1 MIPIRDDNPI
11 RITPYFTIA
20 LIVINC
26 LVFIYEFAQGT
37 QGFREFTFKYGLI
50 PAELM
55 QGRDLTP
62 PEYSYLASSPYLN
75 LFTSMFMHGGII
87 HLAGNMLYLW
97 IFGNNIEDVLGH
109 FKFVIFYLLSGL
121 VAALA
126 FALVNPNST
135 VPLVGAS
142 GAIAGILGAYM
153 VRFPHARVHT
163 LIWFFIFIR
172 VVALPAVFLLG
183 FWFLLQIISSS
194 STVSGGVAWFAH
206 IGGFIFGAAVFLI
219 FGLRYKRRRWYDEM

>member
-1 MIPIRDDNPI
+1 MIPIRDDNPT

-62 PEYSYLASSPYLN
+62 PEYSHLASSPYLN

-87 HLAGNMLYLW
+87 HLGGNMLYLW

-109 FKFVIFYLLSGL
+109 FKFILFYILSGL
-121 VAALA
+121 AATLA
-126 FALVNPNST
+126 FAFVNPNSEI
-135 VPLVGAS
+135 PLVGAS

-153 VRFPHARVHT
+153 VRFPHARVYT
-163 LIWFFIFIR
+163 LVWIFIFIR

-183 FWFLLQIISSS
+183 FWFLLQVINSS
-194 STVSGGVAWFAH
+194 STLSGGVAWFAH
-206 IGGFIFGAAVFLI
+206 IGGFVFGAGVFWI
-219 FGLRYKRRRWYDEM
+219 FGLRYRRRRWYEET